1 MILLLLLAVWLVLTV
16 GSLAVVIKVV
26 LTLPEDYFE
35 VEQPRDMPR
44 TPRRIG
50 RNLAGLLL
58 ILIGAALSV
67 PGIPGQ
73 GLLTI
78 LVGLFLI
85 DFPGRQRVE
94 RRIARRPAILSA
106 LNRLRARFGGPPLRP
121 PRP

>member
-1 MILLLLLAVWLVLTV
+1 MILLLLAVWLVLTA
-16 GSLAVVIKVV
+16 GSLAIVIKVV
-26 LTLPEDYFE
+26 LSLPEDYFE
-35 VEQPRDMPR
+35 VEQPRDMPL
-44 TPRRIG
+44 TPGRIG

-58 ILIGAALSV
+58 ILIGAVLTL

-78 LVGLFLI
+78 LVGLFVV
-85 DFPGRQRVE
+85 DFPGRQRLE
-94 RRIARRPAILSA
+94 RRIAGRPAILSA